1 MLLGVIRNSMTSVA
15 PKKKEKPYHC
25 VNLDPRINPNMTDVV
40 SRLIGDANITSVQ
53 ISDSLESYEGTID
66 NHLAY
71 CQFVHL

>member
-1 MLLGVIRNSMTSVA
+1 MN
-15 PKKKEKPYHC
+15 PK
-25 VNLDPRINPNMTDVV
+25 MTDVV
-40 SRLIGDANITSVQ
+40 SRLIGDANITFVE

>member
-1 MLLGVIRNSMTSVA
+1 MLLGVIQDSMTSVA
-15 PKKKEKPYHC
+15 QKKKKPYHC
-25 VNLDPRINPNMTDVV
+25 VNLDPRMNPTMTNVI

-53 ISDSLESYEGTID
+53 ISDSLQSYEGTID